1 LRRHRKEVSE
11 VPKVLFI
18 DACGQ
23 QHPLEVSIGQS
34 LMQAAVNDGLPG
46 ILADCGG
53 NGACGTCYVHV
64 DERWTQRM
72 PPPKA
77 CETELIE
84 CLDEARATSRLC
96 CQIEMRQE
104 YEGLVVRVPAKSS

>member
-1 LRRHRKEVSE
+1 MKEVSE

-18 DACGQ
+18 DASEQ
-23 QHPLEVSIGQS
+23 QHPLDASVGKS
-34 LMQAAVNDGLPG
+34 LMQAAVNGGVPG

-53 NGACGTCYVHV
+53 NGACGTCHVHV
-64 DERWTQRM
+64 DERWTQRL

-77 CETELIE
+77 SEVELIE
-84 CLDEARATSRLC
+84 CLDDARPTSRLC

-104 YEGLVVRVPAKSS
+104 YDGLVVRVPAKSS